1 MVCTKFKIG
10 GIKRSIDKAFLV
22 NSVVI
27 KVADSCGA
35 SLAIVRQKQ
44 RSQTHSGGKNNSIAI
59 YNSLFFTREYL
70 LLTERSGIEES
81 NGTKVTCFRQGFDAA
96 RIVRKP

>member
-1 MVCTKFKIG
+1 MINVGLAQARPNYFRYYYYSHNNAVVCTKFKIG

-59 YNSLFFTREYL
+59 YNSLFFTRE
-70 LLTERSGIEES
+70 
-81 NGTKVTCFRQGFDAA
+81 
-96 RIVRKP
+96 